1 MSRERNLSLED
12 ALERARRIAPSP
24 GAEEVP
30 VPDAAGRTLAE
41 DVRAERDLPPAATS
55 AMDGWAVRAGDTPG
69 ALAATGES
77 VAGRPSDRTLRPGEA
92 AEISTGAILPLGA
105 DAVARREVVR
115 IEGASVR
122 VDAPVRAGRDVRR
135 RGEVIRVGGVL
146 HPAGHRVAPH
156 EVGGLGAVGRATVRC
171 ARRVRVAILSSG
183 EELVP
188 LGAPAGPAQVHDSS
202 RHGLAAQARASGAL
216 VAASITV
223 GDDLEQTV
231 AEIAALLD
239 AGGDAR
245 PDVLIT
251 NGGIGRGPHDHVR
264 AALERLGVEE
274 VVPGVRASTI
284 RPTVIGARGDQVVLG
299 LPGNPVAAAV
309 ALHVLGRPV
318 LGAPEDWWRRAPLTV
333 DVTSRAGRAELV
345 RCVEGPD
352 GLTPTADQTSHAV
365 TSLAGATALAWVPE
379 DAEGVEAGRPVPF
392 SRMA

>member
-1 MSRERNLSLED
+1 VSRDRNLSLEE

-24 GAEEVP
+24 PAEEVP

-55 AMDGWAVRAGDTPG
+55 AMDGWAVRAADTPG

-77 VAGRPSDRTLRPGEA
+77 VAGQPSDRVLRPGQA
-92 AEISTGAILPLGA
+92 MEISTGAILPEGA

-115 IEGASVR
+115 VEGSAVR
-122 VDAPVRAGRDVRR
+122 VETAVAAGRDVRR
-135 RGEVIRVGGVL
+135 QGEVIGTGRVL

-156 EVGGLGAVGRATVRC
+156 EVGGLGAVGRATVLC
-171 ARRVRVAILSSG
+171 TRRIRIAVISSG

-202 RHGLAAQARASGAL
+202 RHGLAAQAAAAGA
-216 VAASITV
+216 VVTASIMV
-223 GDDLEQTV
+223 GDDLDQTV
-231 AEIAALLD
+231 ELVASLLD
-239 AGGDAR
+239 AGGDLR

-284 RPTVIGARGDQVVLG
+284 RPTVIGVRGDQVVLG

-333 DVTSRAGRAELV
+333 EVASRAGRADLV

-365 TSLAGATALAWVPE
+365 TSLAGATALAWV
-379 DAEGVEAGRPVPF
+379 AEEVDGVEAGRPVPF
-392 SRMA
+392 SRMG